1 MGAFRT
7 LDAFSLPMRESSAQ
21 FFCFVIA
28 IASSSSFASSVQ
40 GSDFGVKPMKDAD
53 GDLVDLLFLSS
64 RYDLMGVPRIS
75 PRLEVDFGYDYGPLW
90 TGSKCEDTEFN
101 LDETYHPPAIRCRG
115 CDKDHNYSIVL
126 IGLDD
131 PGKDPL
137 GPGRKGWGKSPLLHW
152 AISNLNG
159 TRLQKLREYEEIKDD
174 GLEVAE
180 YRHPY
185 PKYGCQRYSL
195 IATQEP
201 MGWTPPAYEAGDE
214 MPRRNWPLQ
223 AWIDV
228 HNRRVVVC
236 YRAVVIMLWVDT
248 IHLYFILTYI
258 E

>member
-1 MGAFRT
+1 
-7 LDAFSLPMRESSAQ
+7 
-21 FFCFVIA
+21 
-28 IASSSSFASSVQ
+28 
-40 GSDFGVKPMKDAD
+40 
-53 GDLVDLLFLSS
+53 
-64 RYDLMGVPRIS
+64 
-75 PRLEVDFGYDYGPLW
+75 
-90 TGSKCEDTEFN
+90 
-101 LDETYHPPAIRCRG
+101 
-115 CDKDHNYSIVL
+115 
-126 IGLDD
+126 
-131 PGKDPL
+131 
-137 GPGRKGWGKSPLLHW
+137 
-152 AISNLNG
+152 
-159 TRLQKLREYEEIKDD
+159 LQKLREYEEIKDD